1 VDATPLPGSPAAES
15 AADSAVADLSLVQLA
30 LAGEPQQIR
39 ELVLRLSCVPRFVR
53 ALNRRVG
60 RPLDD
65 GDLEDLAQDVVGE
78 VWRRLGDYAGLA
90 RLETWIF
97 RFADL
102 AFRNARRR
110 VRKRAVAVDVDEPGN
125 ETRIWLPVDEAPGA
139 SLERLDTLHTLLD
152 ALEPQTRELLEMRF
166 LEELSLAQIEARS
179 GLPQNAVR
187 GRIFRA
193 LTRLRTQSGGMG
205 E

>member
-1 VDATPLPGSPAAES
+1 M
-15 AADSAVADLSLVQLA
+15 QLA
-30 LAGEPQQIR
+30 LAGEPKSNR
-39 ELVLRLSCVPRFVR
+39 ELVRRLACVPRFVR
-53 ALNRRVG
+53 ALNRRAG

-90 RLETWIF
+90 RLETWVF

-102 AFRNARRR
+102 AFRSARRR
-110 VRKRAVAVDVDEPGN
+110 VRRRPVAVEVDESSN
-125 ETRIWLPVDEAPGA
+125 QKRVWIPVDEAPGA
-139 SLERLDTLHTLLD
+139 SLERLDTLHSLLD
-152 ALEPQTRELLEMRF
+152 ALEPETRELLEMRF
-166 LEELSLAQIEARS
+166 LEELSLAQIAARS

-193 LTRLRTQSGGMG
+193 LTRLRTQRGGMG